1 MRRTYLQEPIAGKT
15 VVVAVQLG
23 ASSSRT
29 PELGVIEHVERLC
42 PEFEADIFGDG
53 EMLEQSHIEVGA
65 AGVGKD
71 VPSKSTEGQSAG
83 RGEGSG
89 VIFRRPEISGGAA
102 GETVGIAHHVD
113 VRGKIGKS
121 VRYPSVIR
129 RYGASASIVDIE
141 GDSALDGGDS

>member
-1 MRRTYLQEPIAGKT
+1 M
-15 VVVAVQLG
+15 VVDVQLG

-65 AGVGKD
+65 AGVGND
-71 VPSKSTEGQSAG
+71 VPSKSPEGQSAG

-89 VIFRRPEISGGAA
+89 VILRRPEISGGAA
-102 GETVGIAHHVD
+102 GETVGIARLVVHSPQPQ
-113 VRGKIGKS
+113 RKTTKS
-121 VRYPSVIR
+121 ITVPQQAAKYGRQSSVVHLTSGLRI
-129 RYGASASIVDIE
+129 
-141 GDSALDGGDS
+141 

>member
-1 MRRTYLQEPIAGKT
+1 
-15 VVVAVQLG
+15 
-23 ASSSRT
+23 
-29 PELGVIEHVERLC
+29 VIEHVERLC

-89 VIFRRPEISGGAA
+89 LYSVGPKSPEGPL
-102 GETVGIAHHVD
+102 E
-113 VRGKIGKS
+113 K
-121 VRYPSVIR
+121 
-129 RYGASASIVDIE
+129 
-141 GDSALDGGDS
+141 L